1 MSHRPR
7 KRFGQ
12 NFLHDQGVIERIL
25 AHVNPQP
32 GQHLVEI
39 GPGQGAL
46 TRGLLQRAGELD
58 AIELDRDLLEPLR
71 RRCAPLGTLH
81 LHNADALKFDFRS
94 LVNDERRL
102 RLVGNLP
109 YNISTPLLFH
119 LIDQADVIDDMH
131 FMLQKE
137 VVERMA
143 AGPGS
148 KNYGRLS
155 VMLQLSC
162 EVTPL
167 FDIGPESFDPPPKVD
182 SSVVRLRP
190 LASPRIAASALPAF
204 GAFVAAA
211 FAQRRKTLRNNLKG
225 MLDADRIAALGV
237 DPGTR
242 SETLSIDDLLRLH
255 AALDHHTN

>member
-1 MSHRPR
+1 M
-7 KRFGQ
+7 
-12 NFLHDQGVIERIL
+12 IERIL

-148 KNYGRLS
+148 KTYGRLS

>member
-102 RLVGNLP
+102 RLVGN
-109 YNISTPLLFH
+109 
-119 LIDQADVIDDMH
+119 
-131 FMLQKE
+131 
-137 VVERMA
+137 
-143 AGPGS
+143 
-148 KNYGRLS
+148 
-155 VMLQLSC
+155 
-162 EVTPL
+162 
-167 FDIGPESFDPPPKVD
+167 
-182 SSVVRLRP
+182 
-190 LASPRIAASALPAF
+190 
-204 GAFVAAA
+204 
-211 FAQRRKTLRNNLKG
+211 
-225 MLDADRIAALGV
+225 
-237 DPGTR
+237 
-242 SETLSIDDLLRLH
+242 
-255 AALDHHTN
+255 